1 MNRKKD
7 KDYYFEINKMQVTG
21 SSRHK
26 YFFIKKQLSL
36 FLRFAVVIFPFLLM
50 VSCSSKKDEI
60 PPGILPREKMI
71 SILIDM
77 QQAEAK
83 IQTYNLQANDS
94 TRNIEYGYYS
104 NIFKKHHIKSSDFE
118 SSFKYYSKNLE
129 LLNKMY
135 DEVITGLSKRQAES
149 AAKEKKP

>member
-1 MNRKKD
+1 
-7 KDYYFEINKMQVTG
+7 MQVTARG
-21 SSRHK
+21 QIK
-26 YFFIKKQLSL
+26 YFLIRNQFNLL
-36 FLRFAVVIFPFLLM
+36 LRFTVVIFPFLL
-50 VSCSSKKDEI
+50 VISCSSKEDEI
-60 PPGILPREKMI
+60 PPGIIPRDKMI
-71 SILIDM
+71 SILIDV

-94 TRNIEYGYYS
+94 TRKIEYGYYS
-104 NIFKKHHIKSSDFE
+104 HIFKKHHIKSSEFE
-118 SSFKYYSKNLE
+118 SSFKFYSKNLE